1 MDSVV
6 KFIAS
11 LVVLDSGRIFGGS
24 LKLAQPDL
32 PAVQRVSIETR
43 GKHSE
48 ADLSESECPYAPAAK
63 MVCPAQSGPTA
74 PLGAAGPAFPTLFN
88 LELPDLE
95 GLDDEAW

>member
-1 MDSVV
+1 MDSAV

-11 LVVLDSGRIFGGS
+11 LVVLDSGSISGGS
-24 LKLAQPDL
+24 LKLGPPDL
-32 PAVQRVSIETR
+32 PAVQSVSIEPR
-43 GKHSE
+43 KHSE

-74 PLGAAGPAFPTLFN
+74 PLGAGGPAFPTLFN

-95 GLDDEAW
+95 GLDDEVW

>member
-6 KFIAS
+6 KFLAS
-11 LVVLDSGRIFGGS
+11 LVVLDIGSFSDGS
-24 LKLAQPDL
+24 LKLWL
-32 PAVQRVSIETR
+32 PELAAVQSISTEPRT
-43 GKHSE
+43 KHSE
-48 ADLSESECPYAPAAK
+48 EDECPYPPAAK

-74 PLGAAGPAFPTLFN
+74 RVGAGGPAFPTLFN